1 MRKATTIFLL
11 AIAPL
16 ILVHLYVLQH
26 DLITPVRIVEQKTV
40 TVAQL
45 RSIGVNSNIE
55 KLAVAVE
62 LASKQSGLSPELLI
76 ALMYTES
83 SGNPKA
89 VSKSGY
95 KGLMQIPF
103 SIFYSDANILIG
115 AHIFNEKLKQTKGN
129 VIKAIVLYKGYPIN
143 SSRGI
148 IQAGKVLALYNR
160 LKQIGDDDV

>member
-1 MRKATTIFLL
+1 
-11 AIAPL
+11 
-16 ILVHLYVLQH
+16 
-26 DLITPVRIVEQKTV
+26 
-40 TVAQL
+40 
-45 RSIGVNSNIE
+45 
-55 KLAVAVE
+55 
-62 LASKQSGLSPELLI
+62 
-76 ALMYTES
+76 MYTES